1 MYKLFLVLIISF
13 SFSAF
18 SQGPTQ
24 KPFKRAIILS
34 GSGLNVPL
42 LLGFLDGT
50 IAANRTPDVIIGTCG
65 GSLVAAL
72 ANVMP
77 DPRSRYEYVRSREFY
92 DLMRT
97 LILRD
102 ITLVDFMDQREILLR
117 AATINMNP
125 NSKVRMIPSSLFNYS
140 ILHVTDELERT
151 LISKR
156 FSTPGFRSIVL
167 AGRMNVAP
175 HEAGY
180 SLPRDRKL
188 FTETYFTDPDTAR
201 YITNVKSFV
210 GWNFPDSSV
219 SADTAVVSHVSLSRA
234 VRASISEPLLIS
246 PAFVDGY
253 YYMGGAMDLNPIY
266 LARALASEVIAQTPT
281 EFDDFVAVPAM
292 QGTFGFNPNQ
302 LSARVTA
309 QGFDYTM
316 NVPAGSYVSLSP
328 TGRLNLPGVVEN
340 FNIARIAKL
349 STGVPETYEEY
360 VRIFDDQYSKAYY
373 GAMNAAKR

>member
-1 MYKLFLVLIISF
+1 MFKFFLVLIISF

-77 DPRSRYEYVRSREFY
+77 DPRARYEYVRSREFY

-102 ITLVDFMDQREILLR
+102 LTLVDFMDQREILLR
-117 AATINMNP
+117 AASVNMNSK
-125 NSKVRMIPSSLFNYS
+125 SKVRMVPSNLFNYS

-156 FSTPGFRSIVL
+156 FSTPGFRSIIL
-167 AGRMNVAP
+167 AGRMDVSP

-180 SLPRDRKL
+180 GLARDRKL

-201 YITNVKSFV
+201 FITNVKSFV
-210 GWNFPDSSV
+210 GWSFPDSSV
-219 SADTAVVSHVSLSRA
+219 SVDTAVVSHVSISRA

-246 PAFVDGY
+246 PAFIDGH

-266 LARALASEVIAQTPT
+266 LARTLADEVIAQTPA
-281 EFDDFVAVPAM
+281 EFGAFVAVPAM
-292 QGTFGFNPNQ
+292 QAAFGFNPNQ
-302 LSARVTA
+302 LSKRVTE
-309 QGFDYTM
+309 QGFNYTI
-316 NVPAGSYVSLSP
+316 NVPEGTYTGLSP
-328 TGRLNLPGVVEN
+328 LGRLNLPGVIEN
-340 FNIARIAKL
+340 FNIARIVKL

-360 VRIFDDQYSKAYY
+360 VQIFDDQYSKAYY
-373 GAMNAAKR
+373 GAVNATVR